1 MALEPVIQMYCK
13 MYCKIHKRVFAC
25 SVNNNQD
32 LFGVIFLEGR
42 SYGKN
47 VTEPILTTKLL

>member
-25 SVNNNQD
+25 LVNNNQD